1 MIERNNPELD
11 VDDLM
16 VRVQVEAARHRFGI
30 DADLF
35 GLPIASLDSTIF
47 DAQLGIAQQRAEAR
61 RSWSSRL
68 DVFPCNRLRWLEA
81 AALRTYNFLFRDQRH
96 VNFALIAAA
105 RELLQM
111 NRELNERLAVLE
123 AHVRELE
130 QRGDTK
136 ARYRD
141 G

>member
-16 VRVQVEAARHRFGI
+16 VRVQVEASRRRFGI

-35 GLPIASLDSTIF
+35 GMPITSMDTTAF

-61 RSWSSRL
+61 RSWSGRL
-68 DVFPCNRLRWLEA
+68 DVFPFNRLGWLQA
-81 AALRTYNFLFRDQRH
+81 IALRAYNFLFRDQRH

-111 NRELNERLAVLE
+111 NRELNERIGVLDTR
-123 AHVRELE
+123 VRDLE
-130 QRGDTK
+130 QRNDTS
-136 ARYRD
+136 ARLRD